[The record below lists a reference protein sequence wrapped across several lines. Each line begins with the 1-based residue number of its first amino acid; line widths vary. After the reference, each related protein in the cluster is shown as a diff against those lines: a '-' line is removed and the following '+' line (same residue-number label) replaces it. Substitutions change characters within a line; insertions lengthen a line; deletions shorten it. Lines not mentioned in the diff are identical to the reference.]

1 MDEKTQLDTQETVQ
15 ELEQPTSA
23 APIIETMKSRKKAA
37 IFTISIVA
45 LAILGLVGYLV
56 LFSTDQ
62 TSDTAVQQPMNNEA
76 PSAVV
81 SNSNVP
87 EFLLESSQGSNGIA
101 VGYLKKNEPAT
112 SRSFLVPKASAAEV
126 EYEPI
131 VFYSNLDNIFSLNT
145 VTKESKQVTDTIGS
159 NPVFSSIAQKLAF
172 NKERCDVFV
181 KDMSTNEDVLV
192 VDGDDAFGAQGEDG
206 SVSIS
211 SDAICYTPAAW
222 SPDANK
228 LAIKGTYS
236 VNSTEMGLVG
246 FIDMY
251 IYDFASF
258 SLTKIEPPEGFNT
271 SQEFRWLNNE
281 KVLVK
286 YAEFGAFA
294 SLIKEQITETVVE
307 DNSHNPTNLSS
318 TLSLEN
324 MRTVGKTSVAVSE
337 GMLLQSD
344 TGAIADFKPILAV
357 NILGN
362 YLIKGNATGDA
373 IDSLYTLDG
382 MPGSQG
388 SFKIQEVKINETRTI
403 DLYSPDGFSAYL
415 LGWGLNYDEIIY
427 MAVLSG
433 KSEVHQYTIS
443 TGTNEVLVPDLPL
456 Q

>member
-1 MDEKTQLDTQETVQ
+1 M
-15 ELEQPTSA
+15 
-23 APIIETMKSRKKAA
+23 
-37 IFTISIVA
+37 
-45 LAILGLVGYLV
+45 GLVGYLV

-76 PSAVV
+76 PIAAV
-81 SNSNVP
+81 SNTNVP

-112 SRSFLVPKASAAEV
+112 SSSFLIPKASAAEV

-145 VTKESKQVTDTIGS
+145 VTKESKQVTETIGS

-251 IYDFASF
+251 IYDFASS
-258 SLTKIEPPEGFNT
+258 SLTKIKPPEGFNT

-294 SLIKEQITETVVE
+294 SLIKEQITETSIE
-307 DNSHNPTNLSS
+307 DNSHSPANLSNAFS
-318 TLSLEN
+318 IDS
-324 MRTVGKTSVAVSE
+324 MRSVGKTLVAVSE
-337 GMLLQSD
+337 GKLLVSD
-344 TGAIADFKPILAV
+344 TGAVADLKSVLAV
-357 NILGN
+357 NSIGN
-362 YLIKGNATGDA
+362 YLIKVAEDGETV
-373 IDSLYTLDG
+373 DSLYTLDG
-382 MPGSQG
+382 QPGSQG
-388 SFKIQEVKINETRTI
+388 SFKIQEVNIDEARTI
-403 DLYSPDGFSAYL
+403 DLYNTDGFSAYM
-415 LGWGLNYDEIIY
+415 LGWGLNFDEIIY

-433 KSEVHQYTIS
+433 ESEVHQYKIS
-443 TGTNEVLVPDLPL
+443 TNTNEVLVPDLPL